1 MNILKIST
9 PLIALILGI
18 TAAAPKMAADQY
30 DKKTVITFSDQVEVP
45 GGVTL
50 APGTYVFK
58 LQDSQNDRHIV
69 LVQNERES
77 KTYAQIFATNAF
89 KLQPKGKVQTMF
101 WETPAGQPKA
111 LRAMFWPGERYGQA
125 FLYKTDRA
133 NQLTSEQPDHE
144 KVPTE

>member
-1 MNILKIST
+1 MNLLKSSA
-9 PLIALILGI
+9 LFIAMILGV
-18 TAAAPKMAADQY
+18 TATAPRAAADQY
-30 DKKTVITFSDQVEVP
+30 DKKMVITFSDQVEVP

-69 LVQNERES
+69 LVQNQREN
-77 KTYAQIFATNAF
+77 KTFAQIFATSAF
-89 KLQPKGKVQTMF
+89 KIDAKGKVRTMF

-111 LRAMFWPGERYGQA
+111 LRAIFWPGDRYGQA

-133 NQLTSEQPDHE
+133 HQLTADQPDHE

>member
-1 MNILKIST
+1 MSILKIAT
-9 PLIALILGI
+9 PAIALVLV
-18 TAAAPKMAADQY
+18 MAGTVPRASADQY
-30 DKKTVITFSDQVEVP
+30 DKKMVLTFNTQVEVP

-69 LVQNERES
+69 LVQNQREN

-89 KLQPKGKVQTMF
+89 KLQPRGKVQTMF
-101 WETPAGQPKA
+101 WETPAGQPRA
-111 LRAMFWPGERYGQA
+111 LRALFWPGEKYGQA

-133 NQLTSEQPDHE
+133 GQLTSEQPDHE
-144 KVPTE
+144 KVPAE

>member
-18 TAAAPKMAADQY
+18 TAAVPKMAADQY

-69 LVQNERES
+69 LVQNEREN

-101 WETPAGQPKA
+101 WETPAGQPRA

>member
-1 MNILKIST
+1 MSILKVST
-9 PLIALILGI
+9 AVIALVLGI
-18 TAAAPKMAADQY
+18 TATAPKAAADQY
-30 DKKTVITFSDQVEVP
+30 DKKMVLTFNTQVEVP

-69 LVQNERES
+69 LVQNKREN

-89 KLQPKGKVQTMF
+89 KLQPRGKVQTMF

-111 LRAMFWPGERYGQA
+111 LRALFWPGEKYGQA
-125 FLYKTDRA
+125 FLYRHDRA
-133 NQLTSEQPDHE
+133 DRLTSEQPDHE